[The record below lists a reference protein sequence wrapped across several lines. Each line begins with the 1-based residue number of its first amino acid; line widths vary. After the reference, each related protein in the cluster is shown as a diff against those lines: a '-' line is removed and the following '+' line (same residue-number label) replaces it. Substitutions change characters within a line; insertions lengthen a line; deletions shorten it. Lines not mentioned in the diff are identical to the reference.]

1 MRTLRWWTCFLGA
14 ALLVATTEA
23 RADAPP
29 AGDWSGLRGPLIA
42 TFVIANA
49 VPDYS
54 LVSFDDERHSGAQ
67 WDLPFEFK
75 LGLTQTIAPSIT
87 WYPGADDVDFRAT
100 WRIQLPVSDAAE
112 VAFGFSPGVGVFT
125 TGDHGSGY
133 RLELRAWAAFADGS
147 GWAPRRFPGL
157 FIGGAIEQ
165 DRTYN
170 TRGWEL
176 VAGFEFPIPI
186 DMLLFDA
193 EE

>member
-1 MRTLRWWTCFLGA
+1 MRRRWTCFLGA
-14 ALLVATTEA
+14 AVLVAASDA

-29 AGDWSGLRGPLIA
+29 AGDWSGLMGPLIA
-42 TFVIANA
+42 TFIVANA

-54 LVSFDDERHSGAQ
+54 LVSFDGERHSGAQ
-67 WDLPFEFK
+67 WDIPLEFK
-75 LGLTQTIAPSIT
+75 LGLTHTIAPSIT

-100 WRIQLPVSDAAE
+100 WRIQLALADMAE
-112 VAFGFSPGVGVFT
+112 AAFGISPGVGVFT

-133 RLELRAWAAFADGS
+133 RFELRAWLAFADMDL
-147 GWAPRRFPGL
+147 APRRFPGL
-157 FIGGAIEQ
+157 FIGSAIEQ
-165 DRTYN
+165 DRTYD
-170 TRGWEL
+170 TKGWEA